1 MKNLDFKPFYS
12 KRLPHIQPPGATLF
26 VTFRL
31 AGSIPQAVIRELIAE
46 RETAEHRIALL
57 PEPDRQKEQQTLHK
71 RLFGK
76 WDAVLDQG
84 QTGPTWLAQ
93 PAVALIVANSLHFLD
108 GEKYTLDCCTLM
120 SNHGHVV
127 FTPLQLE
134 DGSYVALPRIMHSLK
149 GFTAVTANRALG
161 RTGDFWQHESYDHV
175 VRDEAELNR
184 IRRYVLNNPVNAGLV
199 EKAEDWPWSYAS
211 WLCD

>member
-57 PEPDRQKEQQTLHK
+57 PELDRQKEQQTLHK

-76 WDAVLDQG
+76 WDTVLDQA

-93 PAVALIVANSLHFLD
+93 PAVAQIVANSLHFLD
-108 GEKYTLDCCTLM
+108 GDKYTLDCYTLM
-120 SNHGHVV
+120 DNHSHVV

-134 DGSYVALPRIMHSLK
+134 DGTSIALPRIMHSLK
-149 GFTAVTANRALG
+149 GFTAVAANHVLERAG
-161 RTGDFWQHESYDHV
+161 PFWQHESYDHV

-184 IRRYVLNNPVNAGLV
+184 IRRYVLNNAVKAGLV